1 MKNIFI
7 SGGCNSVYN
16 GLDVCQFE
24 PNQNLIAF
32 PCSNQILVYDIEKL
46 KIIYSYS
53 TFNKRVNYV
62 RFLNSN
68 TLIGADGEGKIAIF
82 NESQKLYE
90 TKLNESIQVFKVIG
104 KYIITLSIDGM
115 VTVLDQELNEVSK
128 LEFGNNV
135 MENIDAIIFD
145 NNIFVVLSGVDTQIH
160 LYILENNQLQ
170 YKTSVKGHQRSLNH
184 LQFNLRNEN
193 NLQLA
198 SASKDT
204 YTRIWSIY
212 KVDEIEA
219 KIKCFRI
226 DKQLYSFKL
235 ETILQGHI
243 EEVSSVNWLD
253 ENTILSGS
261 FDYNVIIWKQ
271 DKDTGLWLSVSRLGQ
286 TSGNKNQIF
295 GLQTSLDKK
304 YIVCYTLTGAIYIWK
319 QEQENWIEQPVITG
333 HYAEVTD
340 LDFKDYLLTCSVD
353 QTSRIFTKWI
363 LNDTYH
369 EISRPQIHGY
379 DLNAV
384 KQIGNQII
392 SGGDEKILRMFNPS
406 PFTINQLNY
415 LNEQN
420 INQSV
425 FLNQNIPSQIV
436 TYNNRQFNEFKLA
449 TEGIQQALGLM
460 NVQMQFED
468 EDDENIKNNNNDD
481 DVNLEVKYGKPPND
495 ALLAKK
501 SLWPETNKLY
511 GHGYAISAI
520 AIYENIAASSS
531 VAITSKAAEI
541 IIWDTNTFKIKQL
554 LSCHNYTVVQLV
566 FSKSGKYL
574 ISVSKDRCLGVFI
587 KQEDNNY
594 QLLSKSQP
602 CSRIIYT
609 CSFNN
614 DETLIFTGSRDKKFR
629 IYNILEASLP
639 IQEIDF
645 TDEITAIDSV
655 YIDNKQIVA
664 VAYGQG
670 QLQVFELTQNLQLNL
685 LSTVDK
691 YHQHSKT
698 INRIKFNNNL
708 LATCSDDHTVRIYQI

>member
-1 MKNIFI
+1 MKNVFI

-24 PNQNLIAF
+24 PNSHLIAF

-46 KIIYSYS
+46 KVIYSYS

-62 RFLNSN
+62 RFLDAN
-68 TLIGADGEGKIAIF
+68 TLIAADGEGKIAIF
-82 NESQKLYE
+82 NDSQILHE
-90 TKLNESIQVFKVIG
+90 TKLSESIQLFKVIG
-104 KYIITLSIDGM
+104 KHLIALSIDGL
-115 VTVLDQELNEVSK
+115 VTVLDLELKELSK

-135 MENIDAIIFD
+135 MENIDAIAFD
-145 NNIFVVLSGVDTQIH
+145 NFIFVALSGVDTQIH

-170 YKTSVKGHQRSLNH
+170 YKASVKGHQRSLNH
-184 LQFNLRNEN
+184 LQFFQKNQDY
-193 NLQLA
+193 LQLA

-212 KVDEIEA
+212 KVNEVEA
-219 KIKCFRI
+219 KIRSFRI
-226 DKQLYSFKL
+226 GQQLYSFKL
-235 ETILQGHI
+235 ETILQGHN
-243 EEVSSVNWLD
+243 EEVSTVNWFD

-295 GLQTSLDKK
+295 GLKTSYDKQ
-304 YIVCYTLTGAIYIWK
+304 YIICYTLTGAIYIWK
-319 QEQENWIEQPVITG
+319 QQQDNWVEQPVITG

-340 LDFKDYLLTCSVD
+340 LDFNDYLLTCSID
-353 QTSRIFTKWI
+353 QTSRIFAKWI
-363 LNDTYH
+363 QNGTYH

-379 DLNAV
+379 DLNAI
-384 KQIGNQII
+384 KQIGNQVI

-420 INQSV
+420 INSSV
-425 FLNQNIPSQIV
+425 FLNKNIPSQIV

-468 EDDENIKNNNNDD
+468 EEDENVKANEVE
-481 DVNLEVKYGKPPND
+481 VNLEVKYGQPPND

-511 GHGYAISAI
+511 GHGYAIQAI
-520 AIYENIAASSS
+520 AIHQNIAASSS

-554 LSCHNYTVVQLV
+554 LPCHNYTVVQLV

-574 ISVSKDRCLGVFI
+574 ISVSKDRCLGVFV
-587 KQEDNNY
+587 KQDDDTY

-602 CSRIIYT
+602 CSRIVYT

-614 DETLIFTGSRDKKFR
+614 DESLIFTGSRDKKFR
-629 IYNILEASLP
+629 IYNTKEASLP
-639 IQEIDF
+639 IKEIDF
-645 TDEITAIDSV
+645 PDEITAIDSV
-655 YIDNKQIVA
+655 QLNEKQIVA

-670 QLQVFELTQNLQLNL
+670 QLETFELTQALELKL
-685 LSTVDK
+685 LSAVDK

-708 LATCSDDHTVRIYQI
+708 LASCSDDHTVRIYEI

>member
-1 MKNIFI
+1 MKSIFI

-24 PNQNLIAF
+24 ENQHLIAF
-32 PCSNQILVYDIEKL
+32 PCSNQILVYDIKKL

-53 TFNKRVNYV
+53 IFNKRVNYV
-62 RFLNSN
+62 RFLNAT
-68 TLIGADGEGKIAIF
+68 TLVAADGEGKIAIF
-82 NESQKLYE
+82 NDSQVLYE
-90 TKLNESIQVFKVIG
+90 AKLNESIQLFKVIG
-104 KYIITLSIDGM
+104 QYIIALSIDGL
-115 VTVLDQELNEVSK
+115 VTVLNLELKELSK

-135 MENIDAIIFD
+135 MENIDAIEFD
-145 NNIFVVLSGVDTQIH
+145 KHTFVALSGVDTQIH

-170 YKTSVKGHQRSLNH
+170 YKASVKGHQRSLNH
-184 LQFNLRNEN
+184 LQFHLKNQEY
-193 NLQLA
+193 LQLA

-212 KVDEIEA
+212 KINEVEA
-219 KIKCFRI
+219 KTKSFRI
-226 DKQLYSFKL
+226 EQQLYSFKL

-243 EEVSSVNWLD
+243 EEVSTVNWFD

-295 GLQTSLDKK
+295 GLQTSFDKQ
-304 YIVCYTLTGAIYIWK
+304 YIICYTLTGAIYIWK
-319 QEQENWIEQPVITG
+319 QEQDNWVEQPVVTG

-340 LDFKDYLLTCSVD
+340 LDFKDYVLTCSSD

-363 LNDTYH
+363 KNDTYH

-379 DLNAV
+379 DLNAI

-420 INQSV
+420 INSSV

-468 EDDENIKNNNNDD
+468 EEDENVKNNEVE
-481 DVNLEVKYGKPPND
+481 VNLEIKYGQPPND

-511 GHGYAISAI
+511 GHGYAIQAI
-520 AIYENIAASSS
+520 AIHQNIAASSS

-554 LSCHNYTVVQLV
+554 LPCHNFTVVQLV
-566 FSKSGKYL
+566 FSRSGKYL
-574 ISVSKDRCLGVFI
+574 ISVSKDRCLGVFV
-587 KQEDNNY
+587 KQDDDTY
-594 QLLSKSQP
+594 QILSKSQP
-602 CSRIIYT
+602 CSRIVYT
-609 CSFNN
+609 CAFNN
-614 DETLIFTGSRDKKFR
+614 DESLIFTGSRDKKFR
-629 IYNILEASLP
+629 IYNTTEASVP
-639 IQEIDF
+639 IKEIEF
-645 TDEITAIDSV
+645 QDEITAIDSV
-655 YIDNKQIVA
+655 LLNNKQIVA

-670 QLQVFELTQNLQLNL
+670 QLETFELTQTLELNL
-685 LSTVDK
+685 LSSVDK
-691 YHQHSKT
+691 YHKHSKT
-698 INRIKFNNNL
+698 INRIKFNNDL
-708 LATCSDDHTVRIYQI
+708 LASCSDDHTVRIYQI

>member
-24 PNQNLIAF
+24 PNQHLIAY

-53 TFNKRVNYV
+53 IFNKRVNYV
-62 RFLNSN
+62 RFLNGN
-68 TLIGADGEGKIAIF
+68 TLIAADGEGKIAILNDQQVL
-82 NESQKLYE
+82 NER
-90 TKLNESIQVFKVIG
+90 KLNESIQVFKVIDN
-104 KYIITLSIDGM
+104 YIITLSIDGL
-115 VTVLDQELNEVSK
+115 VTVLDLELRELSK

-135 MENIDAIIFD
+135 MENIDAIVFD
-145 NNIFVVLSGVDTQIH
+145 NHKLIALSGVDTQIH

-170 YKTSVKGHQRSLNH
+170 YKTSVRGHQRSLNH
-184 LQFNLRNEN
+184 LQFNLRDEN

-212 KVDEIEA
+212 KIDEVET
-219 KIKCFRI
+219 KIKSFRI
-226 DKQLYSFKL
+226 DQQLYSFKL

-271 DKDTGLWLSVSRLGQ
+271 DKETGLWLSVSRLGQ

-295 GLQTSLDKK
+295 GLQTSFDKK
-304 YIVCYTLTGAIYIWK
+304 YIVSYSLTGAIYIWK
-319 QEQENWIEQPVITG
+319 QEKENWIEQPVITG

-340 LDFKDYLLTCSVD
+340 LDFKDYLLTCSID
-353 QTSRIFTKWI
+353 QTSRIFAKWI
-363 LNDTYH
+363 ENDTYH

-379 DLNAV
+379 DLNAI

-420 INQSV
+420 INSSI

-468 EDDENIKNNNNDD
+468 EDDENIKGNNNDED
-481 DVNLEVKYGKPPND
+481 LNLEVRYGKPPND

-520 AIYENIAASSS
+520 AIHQNIAASSS

-587 KQEDNNY
+587 KQDDNNY

-614 DETLIFTGSRDKKFR
+614 DENLIFTGSRDKKFR
-629 IYNILEASLP
+629 IYNTLEASLP
-639 IQEIDF
+639 IKEIDF
-645 TDEITAIDSV
+645 PDEITAIDSV
-655 YIDNKQIVA
+655 FLDDKQIVA
-664 VAYGQG
+664 IAYAQG
-670 QLQVFELTQNLQLNL
+670 QLSIYEFTQTLELNL
-685 LSTVDK
+685 ISTVDK

-698 INRIKFNNNL
+698 INRVQFNNHL
-708 LATCSDDHTVRIYQI
+708 LASCSDDHTVRIFQI